1 MFVMAEK
8 KMFVNALLHL
18 EIHHSLQTVAMVV
31 CIVGK
36 GKEQSL
42 KTDSAIIQTATMN
55 SISASTEMISL
66 KMSYEQSQSMIQ
78 KNKSQTE
85 RTTFNCFHTTTSQ
98 TTPSLVTVKV

>member
-8 KMFVNALLHL
+8 KTFVNALLHL
-18 EIHHSLQTVAMVV
+18 EIHHSLQKVAMVV
-31 CIVGK
+31 YIVAK

-55 SISASTEMISL
+55 TISASTEMISL

-78 KNKSQTE
+78 KNKFQTE
-85 RTTFNCFHTTTSQ
+85 RTTFNCFQTTTSQ